1 MYPLLIRRDQ
11 VNVLVYRPDRPYFK
25 QKKKNNITKFW
36 PFGFFFYFIFCFL
49 KKKKKKRKKRNKTK
63 QTYINNQ
70 NQEAFIV
77 IIINY
82 KLRVFFSVFAMQNVI
97 FKKVATRRIK

>member
-1 MYPLLIRRDQ
+1 MIAQNFGQLVFFKIYFLL
-11 VNVLVYRPDRPYFK
+11 FEK
-25 QKKKNNITKFW
+25 E
-36 PFGFFFYFIFCFL
+36 
-49 KKKKKKRKKRNKTK
+49 

-82 KLRVFFSVFAMQNVI
+82 KLRVYQLI
-97 FKKVATRRIK
+97 FLFIRPTDPIFL

>member
-1 MYPLLIRRDQ
+1 MIAQNFGQLVFFKIYFLL
-11 VNVLVYRPDRPYFK
+11 FEK
-25 QKKKNNITKFW
+25 E
-36 PFGFFFYFIFCFL
+36 
-49 KKKKKKRKKRNKTK
+49 

-82 KLRVFFSVFAMQNVI
+82 KLRVYQLILFLFLRPTDPI
-97 FKKVATRRIK
+97 FL

>member
-1 MYPLLIRRDQ
+1 MIAQNFGQLVFFKIYFLL
-11 VNVLVYRPDRPYFK
+11 FEK
-25 QKKKNNITKFW
+25 E
-36 PFGFFFYFIFCFL
+36 
-49 KKKKKKRKKRNKTK
+49 

-82 KLRVFFSVFAMQNVI
+82 KLRVYQLILFLFIRPTDSI
-97 FKKVATRRIK
+97 FL

>member
-1 MYPLLIRRDQ
+1 MIAQNFGQLVFFKIYFLL
-11 VNVLVYRPDRPYFK
+11 
-25 QKKKNNITKFW
+25 
-36 PFGFFFYFIFCFL
+36 L
-49 KKKKKKRKKRNKTK
+49 KKE

-82 KLRVFFSVFAMQNVI
+82 KLRVYQLILFLFIRPTDPI
-97 FKKVATRRIK
+97 FL

>member
-1 MYPLLIRRDQ
+1 MIAQNFGQLVFFKIYFLL
-11 VNVLVYRPDRPYFK
+11 FEK
-25 QKKKNNITKFW
+25 E
-36 PFGFFFYFIFCFL
+36 
-49 KKKKKKRKKRNKTK
+49 

-82 KLRVFFSVFAMQNVI
+82 KLRVYQLILFLFIRPTDPI
-97 FKKVATRRIK
+97 FL